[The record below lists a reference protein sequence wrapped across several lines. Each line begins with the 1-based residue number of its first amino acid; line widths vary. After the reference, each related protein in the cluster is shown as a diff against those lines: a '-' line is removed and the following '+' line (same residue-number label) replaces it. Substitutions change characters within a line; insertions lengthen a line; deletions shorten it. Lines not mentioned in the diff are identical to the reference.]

1 VADPDLTPNLKLE
14 RVPANS
20 VAWTDRMNTNMTLI
34 DATVGAYFALQN
46 LQGPWENS
54 HAYGVGETVVDVE
67 SATVWQCQVAHTSSM
82 LPTTFA
88 EDRVA
93 YSTYWTVYSSPA
105 RARGAW
111 TGPGTSYSINDFV
124 VSGAQYAVCISSH
137 ISSAAFATDVALA
150 RWSVII
156 DLSLVGS
163 QVLPVPGGVPD
174 ANKFTVTN
182 PNGNG
187 YTIVNGNTALGLL
200 GTTSIGQQVLQ
211 AASGD
216 AARAAINAQVAGSY
230 QPLDADLSQLAATI
244 TSFGLAWAALANVNA
259 ARALLNLNDPISPL
273 DYGAIGNGIAD
284 DTAALNL
291 FHAAVAA
298 GRPGDYL
305 NKSYKITAVLNPI
318 IGQNIQLTGQNA
330 QIIYTG
336 AATSIDIFTV
346 GTSSSQYSYASVKGI
361 TIGSTTVMTGG
372 YAFRIRRIY
381 KAEIDI
387 KCDDEAYGGKLY
399 HGIYID
405 NCTLAYLGQSRVYTG
420 RYGVTASD
428 TVELH
433 FQSTFLKG
441 LGDGVNTTTG
451 AGVLIGGGCGG
462 VYFENLIQLLSG
474 NGLIVDNSLSATE
487 NVHFF
492 GGGSAWDTNYL
503 DNIYLN
509 DAASVATTKIF
520 DLQGLWCATSITGS
534 GIEVANWSGA
544 RGQIIS
550 GTAML
555 TNNNLDGI
563 HFTDVG
569 VQLFNSLASFI
580 GYNARYGINAVSAMN
595 IYSDG
600 VPVGNVV
607 GQIHSSI
614 ISFTSTGYNRT
625 LTVANG
631 GNAALPRKSGLLI
644 IANPTNGHIGE
655 YVIGGG
661 AAALTGT
668 TAGSTWVASS
678 TTPGAG
684 NASVQY
690 DGAGDY
696 KVYNAYGSSQDF
708 IIRCIVARDN
718 V

>member
-1 VADPDLTPNLKLE
+1 MADFTPNLQLE
-14 RVPANS
+14 LVPANTK
-20 VAWTDRMNTNMTLI
+20 VWAERMNKNLSLI
-34 DATVGAYFALQN
+34 DAVFGAYFIVPN
-46 LQGPWENS
+46 LQGEWENS
-54 HAYGVGETVVDVE
+54 HAYTVGQSVID
-67 SATVWQCQVAHTSSM
+67 ATSSTVYTCQIDHVSASI
-82 LPTTFA
+82 PTTFA
-88 EDRVA
+88 EDRIA
-93 YSTYWTVYSSPA
+93 HDSYWTVFSSPA

-111 TGPGTSYSINDFV
+111 TPNTNYSLNDFV
-124 VSGAQYAVCISSH
+124 INGSQYAVCIQTHTSG
-137 ISSAAFATDVALA
+137 AAFATDLA
-150 RWSVII
+150 AGKWSVII
-156 DLSLVGS
+156 DLSAVGTA
-163 QVLPVPGGVPD
+163 VLPVPGGMSD
-174 ANKFTVTN
+174 ANKFTLINAT
-182 PNGNG
+182 GTG
-187 YTIVNGNTALGLL
+187 YTIVSPSDARTILGATSIGAAVFTAVSQAAALTALG
-200 GTTSIGQQVLQ
+200 
-211 AASGD
+211 
-216 AARAAINAQVAGSY
+216 AQPAGSY
-230 QPLDADLSQLAATI
+230 QPLNANLTTLGGTI
-244 TSFGLAWAALANVNA
+244 TGFGLAWNTLTSITA
-259 ARALLNLNDPISPL
+259 ARSYLSLSDPATPL
-273 DYGAIGNGIAD
+273 DYGAVGDGVAD
-284 DTAALNL
+284 DTTALNN

-305 NKSYKITAVLNPI
+305 NKSYRITAALNPI

-336 AATSIDIFTV
+336 ASTSIDIFTV
-346 GTSSSQYSYASVKGI
+346 GTGAAQYSYASVNGL

-372 YAFRIRRIY
+372 YACRIRRIY
-381 KAEIDI
+381 KVEIDI

-428 TVELH
+428 TTELH
-433 FQSTFLKG
+433 FQSSFIKG

-451 AGVLIGGGCGG
+451 AGVLIAGGCGG
-462 VYFENLIQLLSG
+462 VYFENLVQLLSG
-474 NGLIVDNSLSATE
+474 RGLIVDNSLSATE

-520 DLQGLWCATSITGS
+520 DLQNMWTASSVTGS
-534 GIEVANWSGA
+534 GVEVANWSGA
-544 RGQIIS
+544 RGQIIA
-550 GTAML
+550 GTSIL

-563 HFTDVG
+563 HFTDVA
-569 VQLFNSLASFI
+569 VQFFGSLSTFI
-580 GYNARYGINAVSAMN
+580 GYNARYGINAASAMN

-607 GQIHSSI
+607 GQIQADI
-614 ISFTSTGYNRT
+614 IAFTSTGYNRT

-631 GNAALPRKSGLLI
+631 SNAALPRKSGLLI
-644 IANPTNGHIGE
+644 VANPTNGHIGE

-684 NASVQY
+684 NASIQY

-696 KVYNAYGSSQDF
+696 RLYNEYGSSQDF
-708 IIRCIVARDN
+708 IVRCIVARDN